1 LKKSGKTMMDETKM
15 NPPQSSGAG
24 RVIASHKAKL
34 AACAAIIAVLGA
46 GAVFAAD
53 KPAPNT
59 LLAPVADLSASDAPQ
74 QAVPSFADL
83 VERVKP
89 AVVSVFVK
97 AEEVDNVADTSG
109 QGENPFQ
116 GSPFQFGPQGEGQDQ
131 GQQNGHPQS
140 HIMQAQGSGF
150 FISADGYL
158 ITNNHVVD
166 HAKSVEIM
174 TTDGK
179 RYKAKVAGT
188 DPKTDL
194 ALLKVDDSVDF
205 PYVRLASKSPRI
217 GDWVV
222 AMGNPFGLGGTVTAG
237 IVSANGRDI
246 GSGPYDD
253 FIQIDAPI
261 NKGNS
266 GGPTFNQNGEVVGVN
281 TAIFSPSGG
290 SVGIAFDIPAETVKY
305 VSAQLKSSG
314 QVVRGWIGVS
324 IQPVTVDIADS
335 LGLKQAKGA
344 LVDEPQDGGPAS
356 LAGLKSQDVIVS
368 VNDHEIKDGRDLA
381 RTIAA
386 IAPGTQIKISYIRGG
401 DQHTVDLNVGRY
413 PDGKSAQ
420 NSATPDSDF
429 KLGMTLAPANQVDG
443 AGTHGAVVMNVDPE
457 GTAAEKGIQQGDVI
471 LSVGGKA
478 VSGPS
483 DVKNA
488 LRAAKNASK
497 RAVLM
502 QLKNAQGDRFVAVP
516 TSQG

>member
-1 LKKSGKTMMDETKM
+1 MDETKM
-15 NPPQSSGAG
+15 NALQYSSGG
-24 RVIASHKAKL
+24 RVIANHKAKL
-34 AACAAIIAVLGA
+34 AAYAAIIAVLSA
-46 GAVFAAD
+46 GAVLAND
-53 KPAPNT
+53 KPTANS
-59 LLAPVADLSASDAPQ
+59 LMNRVADLSTSDAPQ
-74 QAVPSFADL
+74 QAVPSFAGL

-97 AEEVDNVADTSG
+97 AEQVDEVADSQE
-109 QGENPFQ
+109 QGANPFQ
-116 GSPFQFGPQGEGQDQ
+116 GLPFQFGPQSQDQ
-131 GQQNGHPQS
+131 GGHQQPHL
-140 HIMQAQGSGF
+140 MQAQGSGF

-194 ALLKVDDSVDF
+194 ALLKVEGSSDF
-205 PYVRLASKSPRI
+205 PFVRLAEKSPRI

-290 SVGIAFDIPAETVKY
+290 SVGIAFDIPAETVRY
-305 VSAQLKSSG
+305 VSNQLRDSG
-314 QVVRGWIGVS
+314 HVTRGWIGVS
-324 IQPVTVDIADS
+324 IQPVTADIADS
-335 LGLKQAKGA
+335 LGLKEAKGA
-344 LVDEPQDGGPAS
+344 LVDEPQDGGPAAA
-356 LAGLKSQDVIVS
+356 AGLKSQDVIVS

-386 IAPGTQIKISYIRGG
+386 IAPGQQIKIAYIRNGERRSL
-401 DQHTVDLNVGRY
+401 DLDVGRY
-413 PDGKSAQ
+413 PDGKMASNNDNAE
-420 NSATPDSDF
+420 SDF
-429 KLGMTLAPANQVDG
+429 KLGMTLAPADQVEG

-457 GTAAEKGIQQGDVI
+457 GAAAEKGIQQGDVI
-471 LSVGGKA
+471 LSVGGKS
-478 VSGPS
+478 VSGPA
-483 DVKNA
+483 DVKQA
-488 LRAAKNASK
+488 LKDAKKASK

-502 QLKNAQGDRFVAVP
+502 QLKTAQGDRFVAVP

>member
-1 LKKSGKTMMDETKM
+1 MDETNM
-15 NPPQSSGAG
+15 NAPQYSIAA
-24 RVIASHKAKL
+24 RVIANHKAKL
-34 AACAAIIAVLGA
+34 AACAAIIGVLGT
-46 GAVFAAD
+46 GAVFATE
-53 KPAPNT
+53 KPSPSALIT
-59 LLAPVADLSASDAPQ
+59 PVADISTSTTPQ

-83 VERVKP
+83 VDRVKP

-97 AEEVDNVADTSG
+97 AEQIGEVADTEQG
-109 QGENPFQ
+109 QNPSQ
-116 GSPFQFGPQGEGQDQ
+116 DSPFQFGPQSQDQ
-131 GQQNGHPQS
+131 DGHQQPHL
-140 HIMQAQGSGF
+140 MQAQGSGF

-194 ALLKVDDSVDF
+194 ALLKIDGSDDF

-305 VSAQLKSSG
+305 VSEQLRSSG
-314 QVVRGWIGVS
+314 QVTRGWIGVS
-324 IQPVTVDIADS
+324 IQPVTADIADS
-335 LGLKQAKGA
+335 LGLKEAKGA
-344 LVDEPQDGGPAS
+344 LVDEPQNDGPAAR
-356 LAGLKSQDVIVS
+356 AGLKSQDVIVS

-386 IAPGTQIKISYIRGG
+386 VPPGSQIKVSYIRNGENRN
-401 DQHTVDLNVGRY
+401 VDLNVGRY

-420 NSATPDSDF
+420 NDRTSDSDF
-429 KLGMTLAPANQVDG
+429 KLGMTLAPADQVEG
-443 AGTHGAVVMNVDPE
+443 AGTQGAVVMNVDPE
-457 GTAAEKGIQQGDVI
+457 STAAEKGIQQGDVI
-471 LSVGGKA
+471 LSVGGKS
-478 VSGPS
+478 VSSPD
-483 DVKNA
+483 DVKKA
-488 LRAAKNASK
+488 LREAKSASK

-502 QLKNAQGDRFVAVP
+502 QLKTAQGDRFVAVP
-516 TSQG
+516 TSKG

>member
-1 LKKSGKTMMDETKM
+1 MDEPNM
-15 NPPQSSGAG
+15 SQSTRFGAA
-24 RVIASHKAKL
+24 RVIANHKSKL
-34 AACAAIIAVLGA
+34 AACAAILAVLGA
-46 GAVFAAD
+46 GTGFAAEMQST
-53 KPAPNT
+53 KSLMT
-59 LLAPVADLSASDAPQ
+59 PVADLSGPATSAPQ
-74 QAVPSFADL
+74 GVPSFADL

-97 AEEVDNVADTSG
+97 AEQVAEVADSDG
-109 QGENPFQ
+109 QGENPLQ
-116 GSPFQFGPQGEGQDQ
+116 GSPFQFGPQSRDQ
-131 GQQNGHPQS
+131 NGQQKPHL
-140 HIMQAQGSGF
+140 MQAQGSGF
-150 FISADGYL
+150 FISGDGYL

-174 TTDGK
+174 MSDGK

-194 ALLKVDDSVDF
+194 ALLKVEGSSDF
-205 PYVRLASKSPRI
+205 PYVRFAPKSPRI

-290 SVGIAFDIPAETVKY
+290 SVGIAFDIPAETAKF
-305 VSAQLKSSG
+305 VSEQLRSSG
-314 QVVRGWIGVS
+314 EVTRGWIGVS
-324 IQPVTVDIADS
+324 IQPVTADIADS
-335 LGLKQAKGA
+335 LGLKEAKGA
-344 LVDEPQDGGPAS
+344 LVDEPQDAGPAAQ
-356 LAGLKSQDVIVS
+356 AGLKSQDVIIA

-386 IAPGTQIKISYIRGG
+386 VSPGEKIRISYIRNGE
-401 DQHTVDLNVGRY
+401 TRSLDLNVARY
-413 PDGKSAQ
+413 PDGKSAE
-420 NSATPDSDF
+420 NKETPDSDF
-429 KLGMTLAPANQVDG
+429 KLGMTLAPADQVEG
-443 AGTHGAVVMNVDPE
+443 AGPNGAVVMNVDPN

-471 LSVGGKA
+471 LSVGGKP
-478 VSGPS
+478 VSGPA
-483 DVKNA
+483 DVKKA
-488 LRAAKNASK
+488 LREAKKDSK

-502 QLKNAQGDRFVAVP
+502 QLKTAQGDRFVAVP
-516 TSQG
+516 TRQG

>member
-1 LKKSGKTMMDETKM
+1 MDETNM
-15 NPPQSSGAG
+15 DAPQYSSSG
-24 RVIASHKAKL
+24 RVMASHKAKL

-53 KPAPNT
+53 KPAPNSLMT
-59 LLAPVADLSASDAPQ
+59 PVADLSTTATPR

-97 AEEVDNVADTSG
+97 AEEVDQVSDTG
-109 QGENPFQ
+109 QPEQGQNPFEGTPFQ
-116 GSPFQFGPQGEGQDQ
+116 GLPFQFGPQSQ
-131 GQQNGHPQS
+131 GPNGKPQP
-140 HIMQAQGSGF
+140 HLMQAQGSGF

-158 ITNNHVVD
+158 VTNNHVVD

-174 TTDGK
+174 TPDGK
-179 RYKAKVAGT
+179 RYKAKVTGT

-194 ALLKVDDSVDF
+194 ALLKVEGSTDF
-205 PYVRLASKSPRI
+205 PYVHLAAKSPRI

-305 VSAQLKSSG
+305 VSDQLRSTG
-314 QVVRGWIGVS
+314 HVTRGWIGVS
-324 IQPVTVDIADS
+324 IQPVTADIADS
-335 LGLKQAKGA
+335 LGLKEAKGA
-344 LVDEPQDGGPAS
+344 LVDEPQDGGPAAR
-356 LAGLKSQDVIVS
+356 AGLKSQDVILS

-386 IAPGTQIKISYIRGG
+386 VSPGSEIKISYIRNGEKRSA
-401 DQHTVDLNVGRY
+401 DLHVGTY
-413 PDGKSAQ
+413 PDGKMAQ
-420 NSATPDSDF
+420 KGENSDSDF
-429 KLGMTLAPANQVDG
+429 KLGMTLAPADQVDG
-443 AGTHGAVVMNVDPE
+443 AGTQGAVVMNVDPE
-457 GTAAEKGIQQGDVI
+457 GKAAEKGIQQGDVI
-471 LSVGGKA
+471 LSVGGKS
-478 VSGPS
+478 VSGPA
-483 DVKNA
+483 DVKRA
-488 LRAAKNASK
+488 LKEAKNANK

-502 QLKNAQGDRFVAVP
+502 QLKTAQGDRFVAVP

>member
-1 LKKSGKTMMDETKM
+1 MDETNM
-15 NPPQSSGAG
+15 NAPQYSGAG

-34 AACAAIIAVLGA
+34 AACAAMIAVLGA
-46 GAVFAAD
+46 GAVFAAE
-53 KPAPNT
+53 KPAQNSLVT
-59 LLAPVADLSASDAPQ
+59 PVADVSTPSAPQ
-74 QAVPSFADL
+74 QAVPSFANL

-97 AEEVDNVADTSG
+97 AEEIDQVADNG
-109 QGENPFQ
+109 QPDQGQNPFEGTPFQ
-116 GSPFQFGPQGEGQDQ
+116 GLPFQSA
-131 GQQNGHPQS
+131 PQS
-140 HIMQAQGSGF
+140 QGGAKPHLMQAQGSGF

-194 ALLKVDDSVDF
+194 ALLKVDSSDDF
-205 PYVRLASKSPRI
+205 PYVRLATQSPRI

-266 GGPTFNQNGEVVGVN
+266 GGPTFNQSGEVVGVN

-305 VSAQLKSSG
+305 VAEQLRSSG
-314 QVVRGWIGVS
+314 HVTRGWIGVS

-335 LGLKQAKGA
+335 LGLKEAKGA
-344 LVDEPQDGGPAS
+344 LVDEPQDGGPAAQ
-356 LAGLKSQDVIVS
+356 AGLKSQDVIVS

-386 IAPGTQIKISYIRGG
+386 VSPGSQIKIAYIRNGEK
-401 DQHTVDLNVGRY
+401 HNVDLHVGKY
-413 PDGKSAQ
+413 PDGKTAQ
-420 NSATPDSDF
+420 NDQGTESDF
-429 KLGMTLAPANQVDG
+429 KLGMTLAPADQVDG

-457 GTAAEKGIQQGDVI
+457 GKAAEKGIQQGDVI
-471 LSVGGKA
+471 LSVGGKS
-478 VSGPS
+478 VSGPA
-483 DVKNA
+483 DVKEA
-488 LRAAKNASK
+488 LRAAKNANK

-502 QLKNAQGDRFVAVP
+502 QLKTAQGDRFVAVP
-516 TSQG
+516 TTSQG

>member
-1 LKKSGKTMMDETKM
+1 MDETNM
-15 NPPQSSGAG
+15 NARQYSGAG
-24 RVIASHKAKL
+24 RVIANHKAKL
-34 AACAAIIAVLGA
+34 AACAAFIAIIGA

-53 KPAPNT
+53 KPAPNPLMT
-59 LLAPVADLSASDAPQ
+59 PVVDLSTSDAPQ
-74 QAVPSFADL
+74 QAVPSFANL

-89 AVVSVFVK
+89 AVVSVYVK
-97 AEEVDNVADTSG
+97 AEEVDQVSNPFG
-109 QGENPFQ
+109 QGQNPFK
-116 GSPFQFGPQGEGQDQ
+116 GTPFENLPFQFGPQS
-131 GQQNGHPQS
+131 QNGHPQT
-140 HIMQAQGSGF
+140 HLMQAQGSGF
-150 FISADGYL
+150 FISPDGYL

-174 TTDGK
+174 MSNGK

-194 ALLKVDDSVDF
+194 ALLKVEGSTDF

-305 VSAQLKSSG
+305 VSQQLRSSG
-314 QVVRGWIGVS
+314 HVTRGWIGVS
-324 IQPVTVDIADS
+324 IQPVTADIADS

-356 LAGLKSQDVIVS
+356 RAGLKSQDVIVS

-386 IAPGTQIKISYIRGG
+386 VTPGSQIAIAYIRNGEK
-401 DQHTVDLNVGRY
+401 HNVDLKVGRY
-413 PDGKSAQ
+413 PDHKSAQ
-420 NSATPDSDF
+420 NDNSSDSDF
-429 KLGMTLAPANQVDG
+429 KLGMNSCARRPGRRCWKPRCSRDECRSRR
-443 AGTHGAVVMNVDPE
+443 DC
-457 GTAAEKGIQQGDVI
+457 
-471 LSVGGKA
+471 
-478 VSGPS
+478 
-483 DVKNA
+483 
-488 LRAAKNASK
+488 R
-497 RAVLM
+497 
-502 QLKNAQGDRFVAVP
+502 
-516 TSQG
+516 

>member
-1 LKKSGKTMMDETKM
+1 MDETKM
-15 NPPQSSGAG
+15 NTPQYSGVG
-24 RVIASHKAKL
+24 RVIANHKAKL
-34 AACAAIIAVLGA
+34 AACAAFIAILGA

-53 KPAPNT
+53 RPAPNSLMT
-59 LLAPVADLSASDAPQ
+59 PVADLSTSEASQ
-74 QAVPSFADL
+74 QTVPSFANL

-89 AVVSVFVK
+89 AVVSVYVK
-97 AEEVDNVADTSG
+97 ADEVDQVSNPFG
-109 QGENPFQ
+109 QGQNPFEGTPFQ
-116 GSPFQFGPQGEGQDQ
+116 GLPFQFGPQS
-131 GQQNGHPQS
+131 QNGKPQ
-140 HIMQAQGSGF
+140 HHLMQAQGSGF

-166 HAKSVEIM
+166 HAKSVEVM

-194 ALLKVDDSVDF
+194 ALLKVEGSSDF
-205 PYVRLASKSPRI
+205 PYVRLATKSPRI

-305 VSAQLKSSG
+305 VSDQLRSTG
-314 QVVRGWIGVS
+314 HVTRGWIGVS
-324 IQPVTVDIADS
+324 IQPVTADIAAS
-335 LGLKQAKGA
+335 LGLKEAKGA

-356 LAGLKSQDVIVS
+356 NAGLKSQDVIVS

-386 IAPGTQIKISYIRGG
+386 VSPGSRIKISYIRNG
-401 DQHTVDLNVGRY
+401 DRHSVDLNVGRY
-413 PDGKSAQ
+413 PDGKTAQ
-420 NSATPDSDF
+420 NHRSSDGDF
-429 KLGMTLAPANQVDG
+429 KLGMTLAPADQVDG
-443 AGTHGAVVMNVDPE
+443 AGTQGAVVMNVDPE

-471 LSVGGKA
+471 LSVGGKS

-483 DVKNA
+483 DVKQA
-488 LRAAKNASK
+488 LKEAKNASK

-502 QLKNAQGDRFVAVP
+502 QLKTAQGNRFVAVP

>member
-1 LKKSGKTMMDETKM
+1 
-15 NPPQSSGAG
+15 
-24 RVIASHKAKL
+24 
-34 AACAAIIAVLGA
+34 
-46 GAVFAAD
+46 
-53 KPAPNT
+53 
-59 LLAPVADLSASDAPQ
+59 
-74 QAVPSFADL
+74 
-83 VERVKP
+83 
-89 AVVSVFVK
+89 
-97 AEEVDNVADTSG
+97 
-109 QGENPFQ
+109 
-116 GSPFQFGPQGEGQDQ
+116 
-131 GQQNGHPQS
+131 QNGRPQP
-140 HIMQAQGSGF
+140 HLMQAQGSGF

-194 ALLKVDDSVDF
+194 ALIKVDGSSDF
-205 PYVRLASKSPRI
+205 PFVRFASSSPRI

-290 SVGIAFDIPAETVKY
+290 SVGIAFDIPAETAKF
-305 VSAQLKSSG
+305 VSQQLRDSG
-314 QVVRGWIGVS
+314 QVTRGWIGVS
-324 IQPVTVDIADS
+324 IQPVTADIADS
-335 LGLKQAKGA
+335 LGLKEAKGA
-344 LVDEPQDGGPAS
+344 LVDEPQGNGPAS
-356 LAGLKSQDVIVS
+356 EAGLKPQDVIVS
-368 VNDHEIKDGRDLA
+368 VNDHRIKDGRDLA
-381 RTIAA
+381 RTIAS
-386 IAPGTQIKISYIRGG
+386 IAPGESIKISYIRNGEE
-401 DQHTVDLNVGRY
+401 HSVDLKVGRY
-413 PDGKSAQ
+413 PDSKSAQ
-420 NSATPDSDF
+420 SNEPADSDF
-429 KLGMTLAPANQVDG
+429 KLGMTLAPADQVEG
-443 AGTHGAVVMNVDPE
+443 AGTRGAVVMNVDPN

-478 VSGPS
+478 VSGPA
-483 DVKNA
+483 DVKSA
-488 LRAAKNASK
+488 LREAKKDSK

-502 QLKNAQGDRFVAVP
+502 ELKTAQGGRFVALP
-516 TSQG
+516 TRQS

>member
-1 LKKSGKTMMDETKM
+1 MDETNM
-15 NPPQSSGAG
+15 SPPQNTRTG
-24 RVIASHKAKL
+24 RVISKHKAKL
-34 AACAAIIAVLGA
+34 AACAAIAAVLSA
-46 GAVFAAD
+46 GAVLAAD
-53 KPAPNT
+53 RPAPNALMT
-59 LLAPVADLSASDAPQ
+59 PVADLSTSNSNQ
-74 QAVPSFADL
+74 QMVPSFANL

-89 AVVSVFVK
+89 AVVSVYVK
-97 AEEVDNVADTSG
+97 AEEVDQVSNPFG
-109 QGENPFQ
+109 QGQNPFEGTPFQ
-116 GSPFQFGPQGEGQDQ
+116 GLPFQFGPQSGQ
-131 GQQNGHPQS
+131 GKPQT
-140 HIMQAQGSGF
+140 HLMQAQGSGF

-194 ALLKVDDSVDF
+194 ALLKVDGSSDF
-205 PYVRLASKSPRI
+205 PYVRLATKMPRI

-253 FIQIDAPI
+253 FMQIDAPI

-305 VSAQLKSSG
+305 VAEQLRDTG
-314 QVVRGWIGVS
+314 HVTRGWIGVS
-324 IQPVTVDIADS
+324 IQPVTADIAES

-344 LVDEPQDGGPAS
+344 LVDEPQDGGPAAR
-356 LAGLKSQDVIVS
+356 AGLKSQDVIVS

-386 IAPGTQIKISYIRGG
+386 VKPGEQIKISYIRNGEE
-401 DQHTVDLNVGRY
+401 HSVDLNVGRY

-420 NSATPDSDF
+420 NTPSSDDDF
-429 KLGMTLAPANQVDG
+429 KLGMTLAPANEVDG
-443 AGTHGAVVMNVDPE
+443 AGTHGAVVMNVDPD

-471 LSVGGKA
+471 LSVGGKS
-478 VSGPS
+478 VSGPG
-483 DVKNA
+483 DVKDA
-488 LRAAKNASK
+488 LKKAREESK

-502 QLKNAQGDRFVAVP
+502 QLKTAQGDRFVAVP
-516 TSQG
+516 TTKAG